1 MEKFDESILDGK
13 ACKTIFKY
21 SLKTNPIITIL
32 EIFVYKIQPE
42 IIKSVISG
50 CILYNKIFRIVIF
63 G

>member
-1 MEKFDESILDGK
+1 MGGE
-13 ACKTIFKY
+13 ACKTIFIY
-21 SLKTNPIITIL
+21 SSKSNPEITIL
-32 EIFVYKIQPE
+32 KTFVYKIQAE

>member
-1 MEKFDESILDGK
+1 MGGE
-13 ACKTIFKY
+13 ACKTIFIY
-21 SLKTNPIITIL
+21 SLKINPEITIL
-32 EIFVYKIQPE
+32 EILVYKIQPE